1 MSGINHVVGGIV
13 FTGIFSSFWNIN
25 IFSKIEYIGLCSFF
39 SVLPDIDHTRSP
51 IGKLFYPIANYL
63 DRHFGHRTITHSFL
77 ALILLTFLISTLEKL
92 YGNNFNLTL
101 LFAFSYGSHLI
112 FDMMTIEGVLL
123 FYPFRRNPCVIPGNP
138 AMRLKSG
145 DFNTEAI
152 LMVLF
157 LLTGTTCKPLFEQ
170 GFWTSL
176 NRSLGTL
183 RHLHNEFIASDK
195 LIELTYDCS
204 HLGQHYAGKGYLVNT
219 TPQQAIVFQ
228 DTVFLEINREFKI
241 NTLLP
246 TKTEQDY
253 KTEELL
259 IHNAPL
265 EELPELL
272 RNKPIIDLHLQS
284 NVPINFFQGKKPLT
298 STQVDLAYTYNPQ
311 LQLATDHEQKALQQA
326 LRRKLLFEK
335 KQRSISH
342 RIAHITDTVNQMDH
356 YTREKATQELQYLKK
371 HLKTLT
377 ENAIEQETEL
387 PNKPNSNPLCSGYIH
402 YLVLDAQTP

>member
-63 DRHFGHRTITHSFL
+63 DRHFGHRTITHSF
-77 ALILLTFLISTLEKL
+77 
-92 YGNNFNLTL
+92 
-101 LFAFSYGSHLI
+101 
-112 FDMMTIEGVLL
+112 
-123 FYPFRRNPCVIPGNP
+123 
-138 AMRLKSG
+138 
-145 DFNTEAI
+145 